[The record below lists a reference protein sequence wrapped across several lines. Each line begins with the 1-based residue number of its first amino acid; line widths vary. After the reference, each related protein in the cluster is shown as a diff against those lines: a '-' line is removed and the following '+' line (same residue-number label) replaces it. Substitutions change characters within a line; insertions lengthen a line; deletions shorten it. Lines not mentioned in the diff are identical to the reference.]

1 MTSFIITLNHVR
13 YGRYRFDLAELKRRL
28 ERAIAEGRDATQLG
42 TLLIHTNRL
51 MLLIAA
57 KDAGRDSRELNTAMD
72 AEFAFLLLG
81 FDQVQAVM
89 TGSSGETPKPLRP
102 EGVLP
107 RPPRKPPTRKPKT

>member
-1 MTSFIITLNHVR
+1 MPTKFDVTLNHVR
-13 YGRYRFDLAELKRRL
+13 YGRYKFDLAELKRRL
-28 ERAIAEGRDATQLG
+28 ETGIASGRDATSLG

-57 KDAGRDSRELNTAMD
+57 KDAGRDSRELNVAMD

-89 TGSSGETPKPLRP
+89 EGGSGEEPKKR
-102 EGVLP
+102 VKRQRALP
-107 RPPRKPPTRKPKT
+107 PPR